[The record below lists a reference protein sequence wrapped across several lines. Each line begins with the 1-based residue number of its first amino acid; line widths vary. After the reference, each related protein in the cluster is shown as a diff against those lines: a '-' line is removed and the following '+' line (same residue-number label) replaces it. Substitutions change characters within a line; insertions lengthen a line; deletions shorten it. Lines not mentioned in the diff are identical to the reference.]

1 MKHKLQETYE
11 RMFGSLTE
19 EARGKAM
26 PGYMR
31 FAHSSRGRGSERRLF
46 FTMDDKTYK
55 KVKNEDNFND
65 IYVPK
70 QVKKQV
76 AKRIIKDLKMKG
88 LEFFDMQKDSS
99 NFWIKEPNIEDLD
112 SRDYDKKFKKLIGNK
127 KYNVN
132 FIIPV

>member
-1 MKHKLQETYE
+1 MKQPLKETYE

-26 PGYMR
+26 PGYIK
-31 FAHSSRGRGSERRLF
+31 FAQSSRGKDPARLLF
-46 FTMDDKTYK
+46 FNMDDKTYN
-55 KVKNEDNFND
+55 KVKKHENFND

-127 KYNVN
+127 KYKVN